1 MMEPFPSTWKDTPK
15 KQAHWAQMLRNN
27 AFLRQQKCLQ
37 CHYCHKAVR
46 IGHWSKNYNVA
57 TVDHITSFLLLGVAL
72 TIPWTCLSHVGCATW
87 KRDTRKT
94 TGRCLFIIVQ
104 RLIHFWQKWEMS
116 SDESVGKV
124 ELDSCIQVVDNI
136 LFCLYL
142 YFYARQYSI
151 LPHFVCLCILG
162 S

>member
-1 MMEPFPSTWKDTPK
+1 
-15 KQAHWAQMLRNN
+15 
-27 AFLRQQKCLQ
+27 
-37 CHYCHKAVR
+37 
-46 IGHWSKNYNVA
+46 
-57 TVDHITSFLLLGVAL
+57 
-72 TIPWTCLSHVGCATW
+72 
-87 KRDTRKT
+87 
-94 TGRCLFIIVQ
+94 
-104 RLIHFWQKWEMS
+104 MS

-151 LPHFVCLCILG
+151 LPHFVFLCILG